1 MCPTKNRYKKFTNSN
16 DKNTKTPQK
25 FQINQVVFLTSQRVK
40 PPPQVQIKPFLHFLF
55 LIFNFIHIGSL
66 VI

>member
-40 PPPQVQIKPFLHFLF
+40 PPPQSSNQTLLAFFI
-55 LIFNFIHIGSL
+55 FIHIGSL